1 MSTNQSIFIGCLA
14 AVSSTAIVMKLLQ
27 QQDEARTP
35 HGRTALAIL
44 IFQDIAIVPMMLITP
59 ILAEQSSN
67 MSEALILLLA
77 KGVAMIAVVFVGARY
92 VVPLILS
99 QVLRTRSREVFLL
112 SVLAI
117 CLGVVWLTSRFG
129 VSLALGA
136 FLAGLI
142 VSESES
148 SHDALGHITPFRDVF
163 TSFFFVSV
171 GMLLDFQALIEK
183 PLLIAGL
190 TISALVAKSVIA
202 GGVTWILGYPLRT
215 AILAGLTLSQVGEF
229 AFILSNTGV
238 EHGLA
243 Q

>member
-1 MSTNQSIFIGCLA
+1 
-14 AVSSTAIVMKLLQ
+14 
-27 QQDEARTP
+27 
-35 HGRTALAIL
+35 
-44 IFQDIAIVPMMLITP
+44 
-59 ILAEQSSN
+59 
-67 MSEALILLLA
+67 
-77 KGVAMIAVVFVGARY
+77 MIAVVFVGARY

-171 GMLLDFQALIEK
+171 GMLLDFHVLLQK
-183 PLLIAGL
+183 PLVDCG
-190 TISALVAKSVIA
+190 SDNRCPRCQEHHRGRSDVDP
-202 GGVTWILGYPLRT
+202 WIPV
-215 AILAGLTLSQVGEF
+215 S
-229 AFILSNTGV
+229 
-238 EHGLA
+238 HGDSGRYSH
-243 Q
+243 

>member
-1 MSTNQSIFIGCLA
+1 MLIAPLLANQS
-14 AVSSTAIVMKLLQ
+14 SDM
-27 QQDEARTP
+27 
-35 HGRTALAIL
+35 
-44 IFQDIAIVPMMLITP
+44 
-59 ILAEQSSN
+59 SN
-67 MSEALILLLA
+67 ALILLLA

-117 CLGVVWLTSRFG
+117 CLGVVWLTSGFG

-163 TSFFFVSV
+163 TSFFCVSV
-171 GMLLDFQALIEK
+171 GMLLDFHVLLQK
-183 PLLIAGL
+183 PLLIAVV
-190 TISALVAKSVIA
+190 TIGVLVAKS
-202 GGVTWILGYPLRT
+202 
-215 AILAGLTLSQVGEF
+215 ILAGG
-229 AFILSNTGV
+229 G
-238 EHGLA
+238 
-243 Q
+243 